1 MMLRP
6 GPILSSLFRT
16 AEPTSMATEHVL
28 RCRMCLRVSPRKA
41 SSKATAVF
49 HFRSSA
55 KTGRERQC
63 APLADSA
70 SACPS
75 SGTFRLSRACDVV
88 RHVRRSPM
96 HDLREK
102 PTVGGRNKKETQGS
116 ETVMRGEMMLGSLQG
131 YKDIKE
137 NSRLVAQLPSPS
149 AKTLQITKHIVNK
162 GCDTAE
168 MHKRLTQ
175 SGSNIVSECRS

>member
-63 APLADSA
+63 GAVGRLC

-75 SGTFRLSRACDVV
+75 SGTFRLGRACDVV

-96 HDLREK
+96 HDLRESL
-102 PTVGGRNKKETQGS
+102 GGRNKKETQGS

-131 YKDIKE
+131 YKDIME
-137 NSRLVAQLPSPS
+137 NSRLVHSFHRLRRKLCRKPSY
-149 AKTLQITKHIVNK
+149 IVNK
-162 GCDTAE
+162 GLRHC
-168 MHKRLTQ
+168 
-175 SGSNIVSECRS
+175 